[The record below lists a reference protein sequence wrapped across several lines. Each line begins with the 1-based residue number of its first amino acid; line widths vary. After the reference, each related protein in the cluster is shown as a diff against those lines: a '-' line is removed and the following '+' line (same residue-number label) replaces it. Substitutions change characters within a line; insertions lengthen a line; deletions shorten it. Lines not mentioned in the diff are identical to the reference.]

1 MKQLVIVAVFTA
13 SVAIVGSAEAQQAR
27 RAAAKP
33 DTRPPLCEEVKAIAT
48 GFGKENVTGFAN
60 GNLDLAI
67 DDAKNRLADKG
78 AKGFKVTKRNVACQ
92 YYIDFG
98 GSIGK
103 EHKCTASAQLCG
115 KG

>member
-1 MKQLVIVAVFTA
+1 MKQLAIIAVLTA
-13 SVAIVGSAEAQQAR
+13 FAAIVGSAEAQQQR
-27 RAAAKP
+27 HAAAKP
-33 DTRPPLCEEVKAIAT
+33 QLCEEVTAVAA
-48 GFGKENVTGFAN
+48 GFGKEKITGFAN

-67 DDAKNRLADKG
+67 DAAKNRLADKG
-78 AKGFKVTKRNVACQ
+78 AKGFKIAKRSIACQ

-98 GSIGK
+98 APLGR